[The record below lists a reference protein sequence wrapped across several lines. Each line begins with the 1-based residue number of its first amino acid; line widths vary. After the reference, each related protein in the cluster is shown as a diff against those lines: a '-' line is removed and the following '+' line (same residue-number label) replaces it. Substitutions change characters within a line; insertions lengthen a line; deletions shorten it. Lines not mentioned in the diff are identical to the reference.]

1 METSNR
7 SVAIIKETMNAD
19 GFNVGINLGSA
30 GGAGIPDHLHM
41 HVVPRWGGDTNF
53 MTTVGDRKVLLEM
66 LADTDSKLR
75 PLFRDSGSPN

>member
-1 METSNR
+1 
-7 SVAIIKETMNAD
+7 
-19 GFNVGINLGSA
+19 
-30 GGAGIPDHLHM
+30 M